1 MLGACE
7 KLMGVWGCR
16 RSQLGGVMC
25 VFLLCNNFQNR
36 AYVLIRYK
44 WLVFYELRLQEKNK
58 CSDALWKT
66 VQSSSFCECVFS
78 FSCPIMSNVGKDPFN
93 KIKKIIFN
101 LIVGCRASAS
111 FCATQLHTTSLCI
124 FCIWL
129 IIPVSLSSS
138 VLRFCCSSCHPW
150 LFMYTHGKAF
160 RFLNRRVPQIL
171 MTADGNFSFPLSHL
185 VLPKKLQC
193 TLRQLFLKTLLLP
206 NMQYLIH
213 SSDTHLL
220 LYSAVKRRQ

>member
-101 LIVGCRASAS
+101 FIVGCRASAS
-111 FCATQLHTTSLCI
+111 FCATQLHTTSLYI

-129 IIPVSLSSS
+129 IIPVSLSACAHLCWGF
-138 VLRFCCSSCHPW
+138 VAPLATPGFSCIR
-150 LFMYTHGKAF
+150 ME
-160 RFLNRRVPQIL
+160 
-171 MTADGNFSFPLSHL
+171 
-185 VLPKKLQC
+185 
-193 TLRQLFLKTLLLP
+193 
-206 NMQYLIH
+206 
-213 SSDTHLL
+213 
-220 LYSAVKRRQ
+220 KRSGSWTEECHKY